1 MQMNLHTGSR
11 EDGLGSDGEEDE
23 SDDLDLY
30 LGLHMD
36 EVCTK
41 GNKIK
46 KTKRRKDGGL
56 GVVGGWGEWVF
67 NYSFTEVVNSHC
79 FIQFVT
85 LKFMCFKEKAVNQQ
99 LKMSKESCSF
109 TAGMIS
115 QFCEVIS
122 NLKHSCFLHGAMAQC
137 QF

>member
-1 MQMNLHTGSR
+1 MA
-11 EDGLGSDGEEDE
+11 
-23 SDDLDLY
+23 
-30 LGLHMD
+30 
-36 EVCTK
+36 
-41 GNKIK
+41 
-46 KTKRRKDGGL
+46 
-56 GVVGGWGEWVF
+56 VGGGGGGEWVF

-122 NLKHSCFLHGAMAQC
+122 NFKHSCFLHGEMAQC